1 MKFRTRNGRAFG
13 FGKLAVVLL
22 ALLLNA
28 CLGVPPGDVEKH
40 WGKAY
45 EKTMQAQIPDAP
57 LDDSEKSPSYATDL
71 GEVDAMTSDLILENY
86 QLDVKR
92 APAEERDTFIIDTG
106 LQ

>member
-45 EKTMQAQIPDAP
+45 EKTMQAQIPDAS
-57 LDDSEKSPSYATDL
+57 LDSEKSPSYATDL
-71 GEVDAMTSDLILENY
+71 GEIDALTSELILENY
-86 QLDVKR
+86 QVDVKR
-92 APAEERDTFIIDTG
+92 APANERDTFIIDAG
-106 LQ
+106 LK